1 MKQAKL
7 IGSVLLAVGGLIT
20 GMSMISKPKSMA
32 PQLAGMVLLLASVG
46 VLLVNLVQQHR
57 KEAKTE
63 KNKKAY
69 RNSLII
75 VLSMVGLA
83 LLFALGFRNIV
94 GNILAS
100 ILLVGA
106 DVVLLMRL

>member
-1 MKQAKL
+1 MKHAKL
-7 IGSVLLAVGGLIT
+7 IGSVLLAVGGLVSGI
-20 GMSMISKPKSMA
+20 SIISKPKSMSL
-32 PQLAGMVLLLASVG
+32 QLTGMVILLASVG
-46 VLLVNLVQQHR
+46 VLLTNLIQQHR
-57 KEAKTE
+57 KEPKTE

-75 VLSMVGLA
+75 VLSMVALA
-83 LLFALGFRNIV
+83 ILFAVVFRSIV